1 MFKKLEG
8 TLMSMQESP
17 DTRFRYTIWFDYT
30 RETINEIQEG
40 TMLAVANFGSDTKF
54 RRWSILEITSVMP
67 SHFALQSGNSGYPGF
82 VVEAARSAAQDWES
96 QDKEATEE
104 TTKIE
109 ATAIPTLLEIVEPEL
124 EVAEPES
131 YGGDTAFDIGP
142 ETNMAMVGSKVRV
155 LDSETTNRIANN
167 GIDQNNEKNIT
178 VIGTLARDPDVEI
191 LMRIDELLRTHFAI
205 FGFTGVGKSNLLSTI
220 VAKIFEST
228 QEPVK
233 LVFFDLMSE
242 YTGLLIDQLLSDNVE
257 GRLLTIG
264 RNTLPEG
271 TFKYINDLNGAPEDK
286 EATKQLLRSTL
297 LPKALQG
304 KRDKMA
310 WAFLD
315 LIKSK
320 KIHYFNESK
329 NITVWDLFFS
339 GDVVN
344 WAKERRQTKAT
355 SRKSLTKMVLREFN
369 IGDYKEARFTPDL
382 ARRIR
387 EKLDELLGQKQYAEF
402 HNDGDFSN
410 HISKLEELERSTAK
424 HLAASTTLPKIID
437 DLNDKTRHSLWIV
450 QSHNPNELRE
460 FSHNLGNELYESRR
474 LNGVIDPTVG
484 FIFDE
489 ADEFIRQRGSGSY
502 EQSAKIAETIARR
515 GRKFGIGLGIATQ
528 RIRYLDTNI
537 MSQPHTYFISKL
549 PRATDRVAVS
559 EAFGL
564 GDEMLHQ
571 TFKFGKGQW
580 LLVSHDATGLEAV
593 PLPVKTTDANGRIA
607 SFLEAKLPVWEAK
620 YGNT

>member
-40 TMLAVANFGSDTKF
+40 TMLAVANFGSDAKF

-67 SHFALQSGNSGYPGF
+67 SHFALQNGNSGYPGF
-82 VVEAARSAAQDWES
+82 VVEAARSAAEDWES

-109 ATAIPTLLEIVEPEL
+109 AAAIPTLLEIVES
-124 EVAEPES
+124 ES
-131 YGGDTAFDIGP
+131 YSDTSFDIGP
-142 ETNMAMVGSKVRV
+142 EMNMAMVGSKVRV

-167 GIDQNNEKNIT
+167 GIDKENEKNLAI
-178 VIGTLARDPDVEI
+178 IGTLARDSDVEI
-191 LMRIDELLRTHFAI
+191 LMRIDDLLRTHFAI

-220 VAKIFEST
+220 VSKIFTST
-228 QEPVK
+228 QDPIK

-242 YTGLLIDQLLSDNVE
+242 YTGLLVDQLLSDEVD

-271 TFKYINDLNGAPEDK
+271 TFKYINRLGGAPEDT
-286 EATKQLLRSTL
+286 EATEQFSRYTL

-304 KRDKMA
+304 KRNKMER
-310 WAFLD
+310 AFLD
-315 LIKSK
+315 FIKSDK
-320 KIHYFNESK
+320 VRYFNESK
-329 NITVWDLFFS
+329 SITVWDFFFTEA
-339 GDVVN
+339 VVP
-344 WAKERRQTKAT
+344 WAKRRQAAKFK
-355 SRKSLTKMVLREFN
+355 SRTDLTKKALKAAIGQRNYKETRFSPDIARKIKDELQRLLEKDTEFL
-369 IGDYKEARFTPDL
+369 GDYE
-382 ARRIR
+382 
-387 EKLDELLGQKQYAEF
+387 
-402 HNDGDFSN
+402 H
-410 HISKLEELERSTAK
+410 HIAKLEELEQSTAENF
-424 HLAASTTLPKIID
+424 ASSTTLPEIIR
-437 DLNDKTRHSLWIV
+437 DLNNKDRHSLWII
-450 QSHNPNELRE
+450 QAHSPDELRK
-460 FSHNLGNELYESRR
+460 FSHDLGSELYESRR
-474 LNGVIDPTVG
+474 LNGIIDPLVS

-489 ADEFIRQRGSGSY
+489 ADEFIPQRGSSRGSGSY
-502 EQSAKIAETIARR
+502 EQSANIAETIARR

-549 PRATDRVAVS
+549 PRITDRTAVS

-564 GDEMLHQ
+564 GDEMLNQ

-593 PLPVKTTDANGRIA
+593 PLPVKTEDANERVA
-607 SFLEAKLPVWEAK
+607 SFLDSK
-620 YGNT
+620 YKR